1 MSENYL
7 NQIKQLVELQKIDDE
22 IYEIKQT
29 EEQAPLNLRDLE
41 NRFKEVVSK
50 REGIQ
55 DKLDHLTEQQ
65 KRLLVEMEEDS
76 ARLKK
81 SRNKLMQVN
90 NDRDYQLMQREV
102 ENMEKTIR
110 TRDEEKMAIQEEL
123 NIQNANYGENDKQYT
138 SIKSELETLQTNL
151 QNTLDSC
158 RAQLVEL
165 NQKRELAAQ
174 FIPKEIFQ
182 RYEFIRKRLEHP
194 VIVEVDE
201 GICSGCNI
209 AIPPQKY
216 IDLQAGQHIQD
227 CPNCQRLIFWSQH
240 FGLPSKRRK
249 INQVAMED
257 NEDDNLENN
266 SQDYLNDM
274 KGTNDFEEGNS
285 EQQD

>member
-22 IYEIKQT
+22 IFEVKQT

-41 NRFKEVVSK
+41 NRFNEVGLK
-50 REGIQ
+50 RERIQ

-65 KRLLVEMEEDS
+65 KRLLLEIEDDS

-81 SRNKLMQVN
+81 SRNKLMQVG

-123 NIQNANYGENDKQYT
+123 NIQNANYEESDKQYT
-138 SIKSELETLQTNL
+138 SIKSQLETLQTNL
-151 QNTLDSC
+151 QKTLEDC
-158 RAQLVEL
+158 RMQLVEL
-165 NQKRELAAQ
+165 NKKRELAAQ

-249 INQVAMED
+249 INQETAED
-257 NEDDNLENN
+257 NADDNMGNN
-266 SQDYLNDM
+266 PEDSFKDINDV
-274 KGTNDFEEGNS
+274 NDFEDADS
-285 EQQD
+285 KHQD